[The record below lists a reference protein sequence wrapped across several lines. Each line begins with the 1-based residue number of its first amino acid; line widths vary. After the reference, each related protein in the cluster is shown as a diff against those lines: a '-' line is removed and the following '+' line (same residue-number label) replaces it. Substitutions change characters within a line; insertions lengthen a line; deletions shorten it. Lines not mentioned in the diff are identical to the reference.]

1 MEKSQLERQREEAQD
16 RYNELKAEYEQTQR
30 LIANLDEEKKDLDEQ
45 MKTTV
50 IDTVLSFLI
59 VIAFF
64 VICYLLIY
72 NNIY

>member
-16 RYNELKAEYEQTQR
+16 RYNELKAEYEQNQK
-30 LIANLDEEKKDLDEQ
+30 LIVRLDEEKKDLDEQ

-72 NNIY
+72 KNIY

>member
-16 RYNELKAEYEQTQR
+16 RYNELKAEYEQNQK
-30 LIANLDEEKKDLDEQ
+30 LISNLDDERKDLDEQ

>member
-30 LIANLDEEKKDLDEQ
+30 VISNLDDERKDLDEQ